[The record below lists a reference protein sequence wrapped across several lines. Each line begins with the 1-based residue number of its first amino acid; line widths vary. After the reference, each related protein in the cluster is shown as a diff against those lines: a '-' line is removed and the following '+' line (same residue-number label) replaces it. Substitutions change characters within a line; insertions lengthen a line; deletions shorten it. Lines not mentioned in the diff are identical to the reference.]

1 MFTISDFR
9 VLVGNS
15 CGSPC
20 HYRFVTVICLLEH
33 SSGVSAVACLDIMD
47 SATMFLDGSG
57 PDKCIYQFVKERHAS
72 LSGQNVLV
80 LEQSGSHFCAT

>member
-33 SSGVSAVACLDIMD
+33 SSGVSAVACLDILD
-47 SATMFLDGSG
+47 SAIMFSMGLGMINVFRPRLID
-57 PDKCIYQFVKERHAS
+57 FVSAVRCRRGELRRA
-72 LSGQNVLV
+72 GANP
-80 LEQSGSHFCAT
+80 